1 MTSMAELVAVA
12 WRAGEGELPAGR
24 RLVVADPGDDQGL
37 HAVAW
42 IEDAPEWVGG
52 GVDVY
57 EVESTV
63 RWDDLG
69 GPAPVTRLV
78 LVRRHRDLTHE
89 QFAEHWGTVHPP
101 LARAHHPGL
110 ARYVQHEITDS
121 LTPDAPPF
129 DGLAELGFASTAD
142 LRDRLYGDDAD
153 RAAIDADVATFLD
166 VPSGRLL
173 TCTLAPPPSE
183 RLRPS
188 GSPATRPA
196 SGGPT
201 WTLPSGD
208 APHLP

>member
-12 WRAGEGELPAGR
+12 WRSGEGELPAGR
-24 RLVVADPGDDQGL
+24 RLVVADPGAARGI

-42 IEDAPEWVGG
+42 LDAEPEWVGG

-57 EVESTV
+57 EVESAV
-63 RWDDLG
+63 RWDELG

-78 LVRRHRDLTHE
+78 LVRRRPDLTHE

-110 ARYVQHEITDS
+110 ARYVQHLISDA
-121 LTPDAPPF
+121 LTPDAPAF
-129 DGLAELGFASTAD
+129 DGLAELGFASDAD
-142 LRDRLYGDDAD
+142 LRDRLYRDDAG

-166 VPSGRLL
+166 VTAGRLL
-173 TCTLAPPPSE
+173 TCTLAPPSSE

-188 GSPATRPA
+188 GSPSTLPA
-196 SGGPT
+196 SGGQP
-201 WTLPSGD
+201 PEM
-208 APHLP
+208 

>member
-24 RLVVADPGDDQGL
+24 RLVVADPGGAQGI
-37 HAVAW
+37 HAAAW
-42 IEDAPEWVGG
+42 LDAEPEWVGG

-57 EVESTV
+57 EVETTV
-63 RWDDLG
+63 RWDELG

-78 LVRRHRDLTHE
+78 LVRRHPDLTHE

-110 ARYVQHEITDS
+110 ARYVQHVITDA

-129 DGLAELGFASTAD
+129 DGLAELGFASAAD
-142 LRDRLYGDDAD
+142 LRDRMYGDDAD

-166 VPSGRLL
+166 LTAGRLL
-173 TCTLAPPPSE
+173 TSAPPTPA
-183 RLRPS
+183 RLRRS
-188 GSPATRPA
+188 GSSSALPA
-196 SGGPT
+196 SGGQ
-201 WTLPSGD
+201 PSD
-208 APHLP
+208 I